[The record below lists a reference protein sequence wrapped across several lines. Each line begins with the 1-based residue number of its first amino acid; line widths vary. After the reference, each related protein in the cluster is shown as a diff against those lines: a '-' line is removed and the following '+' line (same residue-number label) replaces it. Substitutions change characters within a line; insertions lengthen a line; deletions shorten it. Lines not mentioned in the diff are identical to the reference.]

1 MSRTFAT
8 SVIFSAVVGLSLS
21 LLAQS
26 PPGPKPPAFEV
37 ASIKRNTS
45 ANETASLT
53 INAGRLTIR
62 NGPLRAI
69 IRSAFALQAFQ
80 VVGGPDWID
89 TDGWDVT
96 AKAEAGAERQ
106 PMGPMM
112 QSLLADSFKLV
123 AHKETRNLPI
133 YALVFARQD
142 HAFGPKFHASS
153 TDCQKEVG
161 ALIART
167 GRPPSPDAPPLC
179 GIRSRSGHIEL
190 NATRISPNFVRTL
203 APITGRSVVDKT
215 ELTGVYDAD
224 LVWNDS
230 EEGPSLFTAIQEQL
244 GLKLEAQRGPVDVLV
259 IDRVERPTSD

>member
-1 MSRTFAT
+1 MRRWLLLFL
-8 SVIFSAVVGLSLS
+8 VVAPA
-21 LLAQS
+21 LLHGQA
-26 PPGPKPPAFEV
+26 PPLAFEV
-37 ASIKRNTS
+37 ESIKRNTS
-45 ANETASLT
+45 ANEAASLT

-69 IRSAFALQAFQ
+69 IRSAFDLQAFQ

-89 TDGWDVT
+89 TDRWDVS

-106 PMGPMM
+106 PMGPMV
-112 QSLLADSFKLV
+112 QSLLANRFKLV
-123 AHKETRNLPI
+123 AHKETRDLPV

-142 HAFGPKFHASS
+142 HAFGPKLHVSS
-153 TDCQKEVG
+153 TDCQKEVS
-161 ALIART
+161 AVIART

-215 ELTGVYDAD
+215 RLTGVYDGE
-224 LVWNDS
+224 LMWNDS

-244 GLKLEAQRGPVDVLV
+244 GLKLESTKGPVDVLV
-259 IDRVERPTSD
+259 IDHVEKPTPD

>member
-1 MSRTFAT
+1 VNRTFAT
-8 SVIFSAVVGLSLS
+8 GSMFSAAVGLSFS

-26 PPGPKPPAFEV
+26 PAGPKPPAFEV

-45 ANETASLT
+45 ATERPSLT
-53 INAGRLTIR
+53 INAGRVTIR

-96 AKAEAGAERQ
+96 AKAEPGAERQ
-106 PMGPMM
+106 PTGQMM
-112 QSLLADSFKLV
+112 QSLLADRFKLV
-123 AHKETRNLPI
+123 AHKETRDLPV

-142 HAFGPKFHASS
+142 HAFGPKLHASS

-167 GRPPSPDAPPLC
+167 GRPLC
-179 GIRSRSGHIEL
+179 GIRSVSGHIEL
-190 NATRISPNFVRTL
+190 NATRISPNFLRTL

-215 ELTGVYDAD
+215 GLTGVFDAE
-224 LVWNDS
+224 LVWSDS
-230 EEGPSLFTAIQEQL
+230 EAGPSLFTAIQEQL

-259 IDRVERPTSD
+259 IDHVERPTPD

>member
-1 MSRTFAT
+1 MSQTFAT
-8 SVIFSAVVGLSLS
+8 SVIFSAVVGLSVS

-26 PPGPKPPAFEV
+26 PPDPKPPAFEV

-45 ANETASLT
+45 NETPSLT

-62 NGPLRAI
+62 NGPTRAI
-69 IRSAFALQAFQ
+69 IRSAFALQDFQ

-106 PMGPMM
+106 PMGPMV
-112 QSLLADSFKLV
+112 QSLLAESFKLV
-123 AHKETRNLPI
+123 AHKETRTLPV

-142 HAFGPKFHASS
+142 HAFGPKLHASS
-153 TDCQKEVG
+153 TDCQKDVG
-161 ALIART
+161 AVIART

-190 NATRISPNFVRTL
+190 NATRINPNFVRTL
-203 APITGRSVVDKT
+203 APITGRNVVDKT
-215 ELTGVYDAD
+215 GMTGLYDAE
-224 LVWNDS
+224 LVWNDA

-259 IDRVERPTSD
+259 IDHVERPTSD

>member
-1 MSRTFAT
+1 MSRTFAA
-8 SVIFSAVVGLSLS
+8 SVIFPAVVGLSLS

-26 PPGPKPPAFEV
+26 PPAPKPPAFEV

-45 ANETASLT
+45 ANEAASLT

-69 IRSAFALQAFQ
+69 VRSAFALQAFQ

-89 TDGWDVT
+89 TEGWDVT
-96 AKAEAGAERQ
+96 AKAEAGAERE
-106 PMGPMM
+106 PMGLMI
-112 QSLLADSFKLV
+112 QSLLADRFKLV
-123 AHKETRNLPI
+123 VHKETRELPI

-142 HAFGPKFHASS
+142 HAFGPKLQASS

-179 GIRSRSGHIEL
+179 GVRSRSGHIEL

-215 ELTGVYDAD
+215 GLTGVYDAE

-259 IDRVERPTSD
+259 IEHVERPTSD

>member
-1 MSRTFAT
+1 MSARTFLSSVAT
-8 SVIFSAVVGLSLS
+8 VAAVATTLH
-21 LLAQS
+21 AQAR
-26 PPGPKPPAFEV
+26 PAFEV

-45 ANETASLT
+45 ANERPSLA
-53 INAGRLTIR
+53 INAGRVTIR

-69 IRSAFALQAFQ
+69 IRSAFGLQAFE

-96 AKAEAGAERQ
+96 AKAEAGAERE
-106 PMGPMM
+106 PTGPMM
-112 QSLLADSFKLV
+112 QRLLADRFRLV
-123 AHKETRNLPI
+123 AHKETRDLPV
-133 YALVFARQD
+133 YALVFARRD
-142 HAFGPKFHASS
+142 HAFGPKLHASS
-153 TDCQKEVG
+153 KDCQKEVG

-190 NATRISPNFVRTL
+190 NATRISPNFIRTL

-215 ELTGVYDAD
+215 GLTGVYDAE

-259 IDRVERPTSD
+259 IDHVERPTSD

>member
-1 MSRTFAT
+1 VNRTFAT
-8 SVIFSAVVGLSLS
+8 GSMFSAAVGLSFS

-26 PPGPKPPAFEV
+26 PAGPKPPAFEV
-37 ASIKRNTS
+37 ASIKRNPS
-45 ANETASLT
+45 ATERPSLT
-53 INAGRLTIR
+53 ITAGRVTIR

-69 IRSAFALQAFQ
+69 IRSAFGLQAFE

-96 AKAEAGAERQ
+96 AKAEPGAERQ
-106 PMGPMM
+106 PTGPMM
-112 QSLLADSFKLV
+112 QSLLADRFKLV
-123 AHKETRNLPI
+123 AHKETRDLPV

-142 HAFGPKFHASS
+142 HAFGPKLHASS

-179 GIRSRSGHIEL
+179 GIRAVSGHIEL

-215 ELTGVYDAD
+215 GLTGVFDAE
-224 LVWNDS
+224 LVWSDS
-230 EEGPSLFTAIQEQL
+230 EAGPSLFTAIQEQL

-259 IDRVERPTSD
+259 IDHVERPTPD

>member
-1 MSRTFAT
+1 VGRTFAT
-8 SVIFSAVVGLSLS
+8 SVIFSAVVGLGLS

-26 PPGPKPPAFEV
+26 PPAPKVPAFEV

-45 ANETASLT
+45 ANERASLT
-53 INAGRLTIR
+53 INAGRVTIR

-69 IRSAFALQAFQ
+69 VRSAFGLQAFE

-106 PMGPMM
+106 PTGPMM
-112 QSLLADSFKLV
+112 QSLLADRFKLV
-123 AHKETRNLPI
+123 AHKETRDLPL

-142 HAFGPKFHASS
+142 RVFGQKLHASS
-153 TDCQKEVG
+153 TDCQKEVS
-161 ALIART
+161 AVIART

-190 NATRISPNFVRTL
+190 NATRISPNFVRAL
-203 APITGRSVVDKT
+203 ADITGRSVVDKT
-215 ELTGVYDAD
+215 GLTGVYDAE

-244 GLKLEAQRGPVDVLV
+244 GLKLEAQRGPVEVLV
-259 IDRVERPTSD
+259 IDHVERPTSD

>member
-1 MSRTFAT
+1 M
-8 SVIFSAVVGLSLS
+8 FSAAVGLSFS

-26 PPGPKPPAFEV
+26 PAGPKPPAFEV

-45 ANETASLT
+45 ANERPSLT
-53 INAGRLTIR
+53 INAGRVTIR

-69 IRSAFALQAFQ
+69 IRSAFGLQAFE
-80 VVGGPDWID
+80 VVGGPDWVD
-89 TDGWDVT
+89 TDGWDVN
-96 AKAEAGAERQ
+96 AKAEPGAERQ
-106 PMGPMM
+106 PTGPMM
-112 QSLLADSFKLV
+112 QSLLADRFKLV
-123 AHKETRNLPI
+123 AHKETRDLPV

-142 HAFGPKFHASS
+142 HAFGPKLHASS

-167 GRPPSPDAPPLC
+167 GRPASPDAPPLC
-179 GIRSRSGHIEL
+179 GIRSVSGHIEL
-190 NATRISPNFVRTL
+190 NATRINPNFVRTL

-215 ELTGVYDAD
+215 GLTGVFDAE

-230 EEGPSLFTAIQEQL
+230 EEGPSLFAAIQEQI

-259 IDRVERPTSD
+259 VDHVERPTSD

>member
-26 PPGPKPPAFEV
+26 PPPKPPAFEV

-45 ANETASLT
+45 ANEAASMT
-53 INAGRLTIR
+53 INAGRLIIR
-62 NGPLRAI
+62 SGPLRAI
-69 IRSAFALQAFQ
+69 IRSAFGLQAFQ
-80 VVGGPDWID
+80 VVDGPNWID
-89 TDGWDVT
+89 TDRWDVT

-106 PMGPMM
+106 PMGPMV
-112 QSLLADSFKLV
+112 QSLLADRFKLV
-123 AHKETRNLPI
+123 AHKETRDLPV

-142 HAFGPKFHASS
+142 HAFGPKLHASS
-153 TDCQKEVG
+153 TDCQKEVS
-161 ALIART
+161 AVIART
-167 GRPPSPDAPPLC
+167 GRPTSPDAPPLC

-190 NATRISPNFVRTL
+190 NATRISPNFIRTL

-215 ELTGVYDAD
+215 GLTGVYDAE

-259 IDRVERPTSD
+259 IDHVERPTSD